1 MANHEL
7 DRIMAGLSVG
17 VPSAIMAM
25 LGALGYHLTKDDPQI
40 NTKQLV
46 GIMILAGFTG
56 GITCGFLMQT
66 GLHPEL
72 AAVTASAIG
81 SGGVKGYEWLL
92 KRASHNGK

>member
-1 MANHEL
+1 MANQEL
-7 DRIMAGLSVG
+7 ERILAGLSVG
-17 VPSAIMAM
+17 IPSAVMAM
-25 LGALGYHLTKDDPQI
+25 LGALGYQMTKDDPKI

-56 GITCGFLMQT
+56 GITCAFLMQT

-92 KRASHNGK
+92 KRVSQSGK